1 MTREMMIEGL
11 EVLVANRFEE
21 APYLVAFTI
30 TGEESDRLLHN
41 REEFIKEVEE
51 EVKRREYGLTE
62 ILKVTWYGVMNGK
75 LYREV
80 KYEA

>member
-1 MTREMMIEGL
+1 MTREMMIEGI

-21 APYLVAFTI
+21 SPYLVTFTI

-41 REEFIKEVEE
+41 REEFIKEVEA

-62 ILKVTWYGVMNGK
+62 ILEVTWYGVMGGK
-75 LYREV
+75 LYKEV
-80 KYEA
+80 KYKA